1 MIASN
6 PDYRFPA
13 IAKLLTVQCTVVAG
27 NVDEGMRA
35 AASVVD
41 DLPDKRRTTMVV
53 QAARM
58 ALRAVPMGQRDRP
71 AVRDV
76 RSLPAKEV
84 RPSWDCTVF
93 GSDWTRPDPAG
104 LLALGVLPRGWHR
117 RVILPSVS
125 KISLTSGPP
134 RNPGRFTP
142 GV

>member
-13 IAKLLTVQCTVVAG
+13 IAKLLTAQCTVVAG

-76 RSLPAKEV
+76 RSLPAIE
-84 RPSWDCTVF
+84 D
-93 GSDWTRPDPAG
+93 
-104 LLALGVLPRGWHR
+104 
-117 RVILPSVS
+117 
-125 KISLTSGPP
+125 
-134 RNPGRFTP
+134 
-142 GV
+142 